1 MRVAALIIGIIGSAA
16 GFVAAVIALFIG
28 GVGVALE
35 AEGASK
41 ITSLAFGAIGASIVG
56 LVGGALSIAKPRFAA
71 VLMVLSAVVG
81 AISISAFYALG
92 AALLV
97 IGAQNRTLKPTITN
111 VYPDGTRPN
120 RPLGNPQANW
130 SAG

>member
-97 IGAQNRTLKPTITN
+97 IGALLAF
-111 VYPDGTRPN
+111 
-120 RPLGNPQANW
+120 LGRSQPGQ
-130 SAG
+130 

>member
-35 AEGASK
+35 ADGASK

-56 LVGGALSIAKPRFAA
+56 LVGGALSIAKPEYTEGHRWTA
-71 VLMVLSAVVG
+71 
-81 AISISAFYALG
+81 
-92 AALLV
+92 
-97 IGAQNRTLKPTITN
+97 
-111 VYPDGTRPN
+111 
-120 RPLGNPQANW
+120 
-130 SAG
+130 

>member
-56 LVGGALSIAKPRFAA
+56 LVGGALSIAKPESTEGVGRVS
-71 VLMVLSAVVG
+71 VLKRQEG
-81 AISISAFYALG
+81 APLNLG
-92 AALLV
+92 
-97 IGAQNRTLKPTITN
+97 
-111 VYPDGTRPN
+111 
-120 RPLGNPQANW
+120 
-130 SAG
+130 